1 MKRLKHF
8 LLGMEN
14 TTTYK
19 EMYEGIMTIPGGT
32 YGNPGA
38 FTEVQYD
45 PTYWY
50 GDFAVTIS
58 ATHKLAQDV
67 PTLTW
72 QIPAESIGVSPGD
85 LYGVRSRSRCRLLFA
100 CLRSLC

>member
-32 YGNPGA
+32 YG
-38 FTEVQYD
+38 Q
-45 PTYWY
+45 
-50 GDFAVTIS
+50 
-58 ATHKLAQDV
+58 
-67 PTLTW
+67 
-72 QIPAESIGVSPGD
+72 
-85 LYGVRSRSRCRLLFA
+85 SRCLYRGA
-100 CLRSLC
+100 V